1 MSVKSK
7 VFAAAATLTLLGGVG
22 VAAAATSGVANA
34 ATPSCGNTC
43 IDVFSHQF
51 GTFANPNFV
60 MDAYKRGDAV
70 GTEVILFRTSNDDPA
85 EDFTVSQE
93 GLVSEFFA
101 ANLVSAGVALQFGCV
116 AGGTFGV
123 CDGQGQGDYWAYEFM
138 YSPYGVQ
145 TGLCTG
151 VAATATAGE
160 KVTLQPCG
168 VSGKTVWIA
177 DNPTQEPATVPCNP
191 ATAGSTCT
199 PKPCQLGTANCVAHP
214 FTVSSTGTTLVTET
228 AGGPTVTNGEEVEYT
243 GIPAGSQPAS
253 YYTIEGVT
261 TSGGVTTFKLYTS
274 GGVHTEGTATGWTLT
289 PTIGTSKYTGTE
301 PNPVAGD
308 QNPLSAFAE
317 PLINGSDTNFS
328 DPYGLTYPGSGY
340 PTDTPRPQLYVTNL
354 LGFSTGA
361 LNTNQLWSAD
371 AGVLP

>member
-7 VFAAAATLTLLGGVG
+7 VLATAATLTLLGGAG
-22 VAAAATSGVANA
+22 VAAMATAGSANA
-34 ATPSCGNTC
+34 ASPSCGGSC

-51 GTFANPNFV
+51 GTFADPNFV

-70 GTEVILFRTSNDDPA
+70 GTPVILFRTSNADPA

-93 GLVSEFFA
+93 GLVSEFYA
-101 ANLVSAGVALQFGCV
+101 ASLVSAGVALQFGCTTGV
-116 AGGTFGV
+116 FGA
-123 CDGQGQGDYWAYEFM
+123 CDGQGQGNYWAYEFM

-151 VAATATAGE
+151 LAATAVAGE

-177 DNPTQEPATVPCNP
+177 ANPTQESATVPCDP
-191 ATAGSTCT
+191 ATAGSACT
-199 PKPCQLGTANCVAHP
+199 PKPCQLGTLNCVAHP
-214 FTVSSTGTTLVTET
+214 FTVSSTGTTTVTET

-243 GIPAGSQPAS
+243 GIPAGSSAAQ
-253 YYTIEGVT
+253 YYTIKDVA
-261 TSGGVTTFKLYTS
+261 TSGGVTTFELFTS
-274 GGVHTEGTATGWTLT
+274 AGVHTEGTATGWTLT
-289 PTIGTSKYTGTE
+289 PTVGTSKYTGTE
-301 PNPVAGD
+301 TNPLAGD

-317 PLINGSDTNFS
+317 PLVNGSDTNFS
-328 DPYGLTYPGSGY
+328 SPYALTYPGSSY
-340 PTDTPRPQLYVTNL
+340 PTDNPRPSLYVTNL

-361 LNTNQLWSAD
+361 LNSNQLWSAD

>member
-7 VFAAAATLTLLGGVG
+7 VLATAATLTLLGGAG
-22 VAAAATSGVANA
+22 VAAMATAGAANA
-34 ATPSCGNTC
+34 ASPSCGDSC

-51 GTFANPNFV
+51 GTFADPNFV

-70 GTEVILFRTSNDDPA
+70 GTPVILFRTSNADPA

-93 GLVSEFFA
+93 GLVSEFYA
-101 ANLVSAGVALQFGCV
+101 ASLVSAGVALQFGCTTGV
-116 AGGTFGV
+116 FGA
-123 CDGQGQGDYWAYEFM
+123 CDGQGQGNYWAYEFM

-151 VAATATAGE
+151 LAATAVAGE

-177 DNPTQEPATVPCNP
+177 ANPTQESATVPCDP
-191 ATAGSTCT
+191 ATAGSACT
-199 PKPCQLGTANCVAHP
+199 PKPCQLGTLNCVAHP
-214 FTVSSTGTTLVTET
+214 FTVSSTGTTTVTET

-243 GIPAGSQPAS
+243 GIPAGSSAAQ
-253 YYTIEGVT
+253 YYTIKDVV
-261 TSGGVTTFKLYTS
+261 TSGGVTTFELFTS
-274 GGVHTEGTATGWTLT
+274 AGVHTEGTATGWTLT
-289 PTIGTSKYTGTE
+289 PTVGTSKYTGTE
-301 PNPVAGD
+301 TNPLAGD

-317 PLINGSDTNFS
+317 PLVNGSDTNFS
-328 DPYGLTYPGSGY
+328 SPYALTYPGSSY
-340 PTDTPRPQLYVTNL
+340 PTDTPRPSLYVTNL

>member
-7 VFAAAATLTLLGGVG
+7 VLATAATLTLLGGAG
-22 VAAAATSGVANA
+22 VAAMATAGAANA
-34 ATPSCGNTC
+34 ASPSCGGSC

-51 GTFANPNFV
+51 GTFADPNFV

-70 GTEVILFRTSNDDPA
+70 GTPVILFRTSNADPA

-93 GLVSEFFA
+93 GLVSEFYA
-101 ANLVSAGVALQFGCV
+101 ASLVSAGVALQFGCTTGV
-116 AGGTFGV
+116 FGA
-123 CDGQGQGDYWAYEFM
+123 CDGQGQGNYWAYEFM

-151 VAATATAGE
+151 LAATAVAGE

-177 DNPTQEPATVPCNP
+177 ANPTQESATVPCDP
-191 ATAGSTCT
+191 ATAGSACT
-199 PKPCQLGTANCVAHP
+199 PKPCQLGTLNCVAHP
-214 FTVSSTGTTLVTET
+214 FTVSSTGTTTVTET

-243 GIPAGSQPAS
+243 GIPAGSSAAQ
-253 YYTIEGVT
+253 YYTIKDVA
-261 TSGGVTTFKLYTS
+261 TSGGVTTFELFTS
-274 GGVHTEGTATGWTLT
+274 AGVHTEGTATGWTLT
-289 PTIGTSKYTGTE
+289 PTVGTSKYTGTE
-301 PNPVAGD
+301 TNPLAGD

-317 PLINGSDTNFS
+317 PLVNGSDTNFS
-328 DPYGLTYPGSGY
+328 SPYALTYPGSSY
-340 PTDTPRPQLYVTNL
+340 PTDNPRPSLYVTNL

-361 LNTNQLWSAD
+361 LNSNQLWSAD